1 MLRIL
6 IFLISISVFSQTQFT
21 GKIID
26 IKSKQPLLG
35 ASIYIPNTS
44 IGTSTDI
51 DGKFVLVV
59 PTRNIEIVVSYVGY
73 NTINVK
79 LDLTEINEFSKTIMM
94 REKSNQLDEVIV
106 TKQKIDEEWR
116 RQFKLFKYH
125 FIGNSTVAEKVE
137 ILNKEDIFFTEV
149 KDSTSY
155 SLQAQSN
162 KPLIII
168 NKKLGYKLTYDLI
181 EFSVFRSNDNPQK
194 SVYYGYS
201 FFEDIIEKEKLNYKK
216 TIINRQKAYNGSL
229 NHFIKSVYQN
239 KIIENGFVVN
249 EFILKENP
257 EYPSKERLTY
267 LKNEAKKTGNYDSL
281 RNLPNKFQKIIGRE
295 YSKQNFVIG
304 LDEKQYMSFK
314 NSIQIKYNEECDKN
328 YKTKFDFQLSY
339 ISLTEK
345 VEIFE
350 NGNFYNPLHMI
361 IYDYMSW
368 KKMGDALPYD
378 YEP

>member
-6 IFLISISVFSQTQFT
+6 IFLISISVFSQTRFS
-21 GKIID
+21 GEIID
-26 IKSKQPLLG
+26 INSKQPLPG

-44 IGTSTDI
+44 IGTSADI
-51 DGKFVLVV
+51 DGKFVLIV
-59 PTRNIEIVVSYVGY
+59 PSTNVDVVVSYVGY
-73 NTINVK
+73 QTINVK
-79 LDLTEINEFSKTIMM
+79 LDFATISEFSKTIMM
-94 REKSNQLDEVIV
+94 REKKNQLNEIIV
-106 TKQKIDEEWR
+106 TKQKIDEEWK
-116 RQFKLFKYH
+116 RQFESFQYH
-125 FIGNSTVAEKVE
+125 FIGSSTIAEKVE

-155 SLQAQSN
+155 TLQAHSN

-181 EFSVFRSNDNPQK
+181 EFSVFRSNDSPQK
-194 SVYYGYS
+194 SVYNGYS
-201 FFEDIIEKEKLNYKK
+201 FFEDIIEKENLNYKK
-216 TIINRQKAYNGSL
+216 TISNRQKAYNGSL
-229 NHFIKSVYQN
+229 NHFLKSVYQN

-257 EYPSKERLTY
+257 KYPSKEKLDY
-267 LKNEAKKTGNYDSL
+267 LKNEAKKTKNYDSL
-281 RNLPNKFQKIIGRE
+281 INLPEKFHKIIGRE
-295 YSKQNFVIG
+295 YSKQDFVIG
-304 LDEKQYMSFK
+304 LDNKQYMSFE

-328 YKTKFDFQLSY
+328 YKTKFNFQLSY